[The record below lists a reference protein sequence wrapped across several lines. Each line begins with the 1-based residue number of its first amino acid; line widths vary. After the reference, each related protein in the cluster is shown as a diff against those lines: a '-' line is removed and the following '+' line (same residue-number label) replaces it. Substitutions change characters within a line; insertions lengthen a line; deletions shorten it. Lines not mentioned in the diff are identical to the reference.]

1 MVYRESIRKIALGTG
16 IFGYNPLKSNE
27 EMLIGVYGE
36 QCLKAKFAL
45 MIAVSVSGHIVLIGE
60 VWLGY
65 FAKRLKYNSFRTL
78 LIT

>member
-1 MVYRESIRKIALGTG
+1 MLG
-16 IFGYNPLKSNE
+16 YSLSKLKKVI
-27 EMLIGVYGE
+27 LIGVCGGQY
-36 QCLKAKFAL
+36 LKARFAL
-45 MIAVSVSGHIVLIGE
+45 RIAVSVSKHIVLIGK